1 MKNIKVVLLG
11 LIAGLAMTGC
21 ADNGYTE
28 CSVVLLD
35 DTKYVATPHTY
46 QTVVKY
52 RCETKFSLSTQKLDE
67 WDYYYAYFFVS
78 YDKKM
83 QEPTFPEYATFRVD
97 KGYGVGNVKLEFDYK
112 IGKYESYNKLFLSKD
127 KQTLKMKTA
136 DFNPISA
143 SKDKEIQGKTVGS
156 IYLNDAG
163 EIEEDFTTNVSG
175 TFVTSVVSTYT
186 KLEGKDLQYT
196 VIEK

>member
-1 MKNIKVVLLG
+1 
-11 LIAGLAMTGC
+11 
-21 ADNGYTE
+21 
-28 CSVVLLD
+28 
-35 DTKYVATPHTY
+35 
-46 QTVVKY
+46 
-52 RCETKFSLSTQKLDE
+52 
-67 WDYYYAYFFVS
+67 
-78 YDKKM
+78 
-83 QEPTFPEYATFRVD
+83 
-97 KGYGVGNVKLEFDYK
+97 
-112 IGKYESYNKLFLSKD
+112 
-127 KQTLKMKTA
+127 MKTA

-143 SKDKEIQGKTVGS
+143 SKDKEIQGKTVGR